1 MRAFPVGPP
10 PLSTYDSFSLPLSFF
25 PSLGY
30 SRIPLWSSRKTGSI
44 IFVLVMHKLALSLTI
59 PSTTQIHVG
68 NPIRRSTSVYVRS
81 TRSIRELASKILS
94 LASPSCIFSPPRCEA
109 MHARTSM
116 HRFVC
121 HARVLVHTP
130 SLEGPLL
137 IGFTAFI
144 YVVTRSRKTS
154 PPLLPSLFFI
164 FPLFF
169 TFPSFL
175 PSSRFYLFIVSSSS
189 SSPKRDSR
197 KVFNPSRVVTRRREP
212 F

>member
-121 HARVLVHTP
+121 HTRVLVHTP

-144 YVVTRSRKTS
+144 YVVTRSRKIS
-154 PPLLPSLFFI
+154 PPLLPSLFFT
-164 FPLFF
+164 FPFFF

>member
-1 MRAFPVGPP
+1 MYVCR
-10 PLSTYDSFSLPLSFF
+10 
-25 PSLGY
+25 
-30 SRIPLWSSRKTGSI
+30 WS
-44 IFVLVMHKLALSLTI
+44 
-59 PSTTQIHVG
+59 
-68 NPIRRSTSVYVRS
+68 
-81 TRSIRELASKILS
+81 SIRELASKILS

-154 PPLLPSLFFI
+154 PPLHPLSFFFYLPFFLR
-164 FPLFF
+164 FHL
-169 TFPSFL
+169 SFL
-175 PSSRFYLFIVSSSS
+175 PLGFTYSSFPPF
-189 SSPKRDSR
+189 SSPLFLVACLRKRDSR

>member
-154 PPLLPSLFFI
+154 PPLLAS
-164 FPLFF
+164 LFF
-169 TFPSFL
+169 TFPFFLRFHLSFL
-175 PSSRFYLFIVSSSS
+175 PLGFTYSSFPPPLPPLSEIHERFSTL
-189 SSPKRDSR
+189 RG
-197 KVFNPSRVVTRRREP
+197 
-212 F
+212 

>member
-1 MRAFPVGPP
+1 M
-10 PLSTYDSFSLPLSFF
+10 
-25 PSLGY
+25 
-30 SRIPLWSSRKTGSI
+30 
-44 IFVLVMHKLALSLTI
+44 
-59 PSTTQIHVG
+59 
-68 NPIRRSTSVYVRS
+68 YVRS

-154 PPLLPSLFFI
+154 PPLLPSLFFT
-164 FPLFF
+164 FPFFF

>member
-1 MRAFPVGPP
+1 MRAFSVGPP

-44 IFVLVMHKLALSLTI
+44 IFVLALSLTI

-144 YVVTRSRKTS
+144 YVVTRSRKIS
-154 PPLLPSLFFI
+154 PLLC
-164 FPLFF
+164 FPL
-169 TFPSFL
+169 SFL
-175 PSSRFYLFIVSSSS
+175 PFLFFLRFHLSFLPLGFTYSSFPPPLPPLSEIHERFSTL
-189 SSPKRDSR
+189 RG
-197 KVFNPSRVVTRRREP
+197 
-212 F
+212 